1 MAPRDIVDDSGWLPM
16 EHACLRGHLDVTDL
30 LLPKNEKLLLYD
42 MYHPEN
48 NLPRIPSLAASPVLT
63 GSDDGT
69 VSTSSIDK
77 LPEPQK
83 NTVNQFYKQLK
94 NNSSNNVSRSTSPKR
109 NKRYKPVKSFGHRY
123 LNEDE
128 SLILLTLGTTTCV
141 TPMSPLN

>member
-1 MAPRDIVDDSGWLPM
+1 M

-30 LLPKNEKLLLYD
+30 LLPKNEKLLYD
-42 MYHPEN
+42 MYHQEN

-77 LPEPQK
+77 LPEPQ

-109 NKRYKPVKSFGHRY
+109 NKRYKPVKS
-123 LNEDE
+123 L
-128 SLILLTLGTTTCV
+128 V
-141 TPMSPLN
+141 TDI